1 MAEGVTRRGPV
12 TYFGVEVTKRCNL
25 RCPHC
30 FTDST
35 PDAHAGVPTDQ
46 LAGLL
51 TAIARAGGRQV
62 AFSGGEPLLRRD
74 LAEVMRRGLEA
85 GLESYSL
92 VTNGLIADAARVDQ
106 LKRAGLR
113 AVQVSLDGVDAQDH
127 CAVRRCPPIAFY
139 RALRAVRLF
148 QDAGIVVDVAMI
160 LTPRNIARAPEMV
173 LLAEAL
179 QVRSVRFC
187 TFVPTGRALSEE
199 IRRRFACEP
208 AQLDELFEF
217 MRAMTAEAQRR
228 RTDGGKGKGK
238 GRAVGV
244 LIDHGIGP
252 WRQDGAFRCDS
263 GEAVTYTTSEGD
275 LYPCPGLIF
284 DRYRVGNVYE
294 TPIEELLASPA
305 LAVARDIGRDA
316 IGEPCASCA
325 NPRCS
330 GGCRGAAYAIS
341 GSERAAPIY
350 CNVLRRATRPS

>member
-1 MAEGVTRRGPV
+1 MTDGATPKGPV

-30 FTDST
+30 FTAST
-35 PDAHAGVPTDQ
+35 PDAHPGEPTER

-51 TAIARAGGRQV
+51 AAIAGAGGRQV

-74 LAEVMRRGLEA
+74 LAEVMRRGLDA
-85 GLESYSL
+85 GIESYSL
-92 VTNGLIADAARVDQ
+92 VTNGLIADAARVTE

-148 QDAGIVVDVAMI
+148 RGAGVVVDVAMI
-160 LTPRNIARAPEMV
+160 LTPRNIARAPEMM

-179 QVRSVRFC
+179 EVRSVRLC
-187 TFVPTGRALSEE
+187 TFVPTGRAASEE

-208 AQLDELFEF
+208 SQLDELFEF
-217 MRAMTAEAQRR
+217 MRAMAAEAKRR
-228 RTDGGKGKGK
+228 SG
-238 GRAVGV
+238 GRAKGVGRPVGV

-263 GEAVTYTTSEGD
+263 GEAVTYISSEGD

-284 DRYRVGNVYE
+284 GRFKVGNVYE
-294 TPIEELLASPA
+294 TPIEELLASPT
-305 LAVARDIGRDA
+305 LGVARRLDRAA
-316 IGEPCASCA
+316 IGEPCSTCA

-341 GSERAAPIY
+341 GSERAAPVY

>member
-1 MAEGVTRRGPV
+1 MAEGTTLKGPV
-12 TYFGVEVTKRCNL
+12 TYFGVEVTRRCNL

-35 PDAHAGVPTDQ
+35 TSAHAGVPTDR

-51 TAIARAGGRQV
+51 AALAGVGAQHV

-85 GLESYSL
+85 GIGGYSL

-127 CAVRRCPPIAFY
+127 CAVRQCPPIAFY

-148 QDAGIVVDVAMI
+148 QDAGIVVDVATI

-173 LLAEAL
+173 LFAEAL
-179 QVRSVRFC
+179 KVRSVRFC
-187 TFVPTGRALSEE
+187 TFVPTGRATNEA
-199 IRRRFACEP
+199 IARRFACDP
-208 AQLDELFEF
+208 AQIDGLFEF
-217 MRAMTAEAQRR
+217 MRAVAAGAR
-228 RTDGGKGKGK
+228 GKGK
-238 GRAVGV
+238 GRRSPVGV

-252 WRQDGAFRCDS
+252 WKADGAFRCDS
-263 GEAVTYTTSEGD
+263 GEAVTYISSEGD

-284 DRYRVGNVYE
+284 DRFKVGNVYE
-294 TPIEELLASPA
+294 TPLAELLTSPA
-305 LAVARDIGRDA
+305 LAAARCIGRDE

-341 GSERAAPIY
+341 GSERAAPVY
-350 CNVLRRATRPS
+350 CNVLRRSR

>member
-1 MAEGVTRRGPV
+1 MSEGAIRIGPV

-30 FTDST
+30 FTSST
-35 PDAHAGVPTDQ
+35 PEAHPGVPTER
-46 LAGLL
+46 LVGLL
-51 TAIARAGGRQV
+51 AALAEAGARQV

-74 LAEVMRRGLEA
+74 LAEVMLRGREV
-85 GLESYSL
+85 GIESYSL

-106 LKRAGLR
+106 LRRAGLR

-148 QDAGIVVDVAMI
+148 QKAGIVVDVAMI
-160 LTPRNIARAPEMV
+160 VTPRNIARAPEMV
-173 LLAEAL
+173 LFAEAL
-179 QVRSVRFC
+179 EVRSVRFC
-187 TFVPTGRALSEE
+187 TFVPTGRAASEE
-199 IRRRFACEP
+199 VRQRFACEP
-208 AQLDELFEF
+208 AQLDQLFEF
-217 MRAMTAEAQRR
+217 MRAMAAEAKRKQAR
-228 RTDGGKGKGK
+228 KGKE
-238 GRAVGV
+238 RAVGV

-263 GEAVTYTTSEGD
+263 GEAVTYISSEGD

-284 DRYRVGNVYE
+284 DRFRVGNVYE
-294 TPIEELLASPA
+294 TPIGELLGSPS
-305 LAVARDIGRDA
+305 LSAVRSLGREA
-316 IGEPCASCA
+316 IGEPCARCA

-341 GSERAAPIY
+341 GSERAAPAY